1 MRLSSSCLVS
11 RSRQLLPLALSLVLT
26 AATLTACGSDST
38 PATSTSSTTAAT
50 HAEPATLA
58 ETRALLDLSQLPLPH
73 GAEATAVATSAAT
86 GFRTAAAVEA
96 TFAEQRATLEASGW
110 SLVGDA
116 QIYPQSAS
124 GVFGKNGYVLSLTV
138 MPDGAGSVVQMLHHG
153 NVDLSTL
160 TPPQD
165 VDVRFAQAIS
175 AIWETAAAPD
185 VATST
190 LREALIAN
198 GWEEYGEAGPM
209 RYFRKNAVRLSA
221 MTSAAPDGKTMH
233 NLGVELLSAQI
244 PIPVSA
250 SGANFDSSA
259 QVLRVHHVGPI
270 EVLVE
275 SYSPQ
280 LAAEGWKTSIEAP
293 IDDEGKRV
301 MTWRNATDDLL
312 VLTFAAPQGEAANV
326 AISYQSRSQ
335 IDAMNAR
342 LDAQAEA
349 WRKRGGK

>member
-1 MRLSSSCLVS
+1 
-11 RSRQLLPLALSLVLT
+11 
-26 AATLTACGSDST
+26 
-38 PATSTSSTTAAT
+38 
-50 HAEPATLA
+50 LA
-58 ETRALLDLSQLPLPH
+58 EARTVLDLSQWPLPQ
-73 GAEATAVATSAAT
+73 GAEVTAVATSAAT
-86 GFRTAAAVEA
+86 GFRTAAAVDA

-124 GVFGKNGYVLSLTV
+124 GVFDKGGYVLSLTV
-138 MPDGAGSVVQMLHHG
+138 MPDAAGSQVQMLHHG

-160 TPPQD
+160 APPQG

-185 VATST
+185 VATSN
-190 LREALIAN
+190 LRETLLAS

-221 MTSAAPDGKTMH
+221 MASAGPDGKTMH

-244 PIPVSA
+244 PIPASA
-250 SGANFDSSA
+250 SRGEFDSSA
-259 QVLRVHHVGPI
+259 QTLRVHHVGPI
-270 EVLVE
+270 EVLVQR
-275 SYSPQ
+275 YSPQ
-280 LAAEGWKTSIEAP
+280 IATEGWRASIEAP
-293 IDDEGKRV
+293 IDDEGKQV
-301 MTWRNATDDLL
+301 MTWRNAADDLL
-312 VLTFAAPQGEAANV
+312 MLTFAAPQGDAANV
-326 AISYQSRSQ
+326 AISYQSKAQ